1 LVIYGGEAQ
10 QRWTAALEGANIPV
24 FRTTRAAAR
33 ALSLMVQA
41 TL

>member
-1 LVIYGGEAQ
+1 VIYGGDAGR
-10 QRWTAALEGANIPV
+10 RWRKDLEGADIPV
-24 FRTTRAAAR
+24 FRTTRAGAR